1 MRQMMRVLVCGLVTA
16 CAFAVASPALADV
29 PYQVGT
35 GIEPINPCPDGTF
48 PAAGLQGV
56 DVSACGGGAPVY
68 LGGFGLAGGPV
79 GAAPA
84 QQPAPIPGRQATGV
98 LAADPTLLQSSG
110 STVPIPAG
118 EADGAHVR
126 AMAIGD
132 GDPSHTLLIAD
143 IEAQGYFAE
152 LKQAGV
158 GIMDMRQQVAKH
170 LGLDPQQVWIQS
182 DHTHGGADPL
192 GVWGGVPNSFL
203 EYMTAQTEK
212 ALEDAYHSM
221 HPADLYYGSV
231 DGADLL
237 TNQFAS
243 DPANTS
249 QDSGLRVLQAKDPAT
264 GQTIATLLNFSAH
277 ADVLGSSNTK
287 LTGDWP
293 SAANVELE
301 QQFGGFGMTMVGT
314 LGRTQPQRGPAY
326 SACSGDSGDT
336 LSYCAIYQYGK
347 QVVDRAAQAVAAATP
362 ITGPPA
368 VSAHSYLV
376 EDTATNAPILGLE
389 YAGFTVGAPLY
400 RAIGPPWMTGTEI
413 GTVTGTAR
421 IGDVLISSIPGEAY
435 PQIALKVSSTVTGI
449 RPGGFMTAGLS
460 NDQLG
465 YLIAPFSAY
474 PEPAERSLFSQPL
487 SSDVIQGCVASPN
500 TNTCPQP
507 SPVSNDNYF
516 FNVSHTM
523 GERLT
528 CSLLRGAD
536 DVLHPGQTTFHDSYT
551 DCNLFANDAVLPP
564 GTDVTA
570 SNALPKLPDTSNP

>member
-1 MRQMMRVLVCGLVTA
+1 MLALVA
-16 CAFAVASPALADV
+16 SAFTFAAPAVASAS
-29 PYQVGT
+29 YHVGT

-48 PAAGLQGV
+48 PTSGLQGA
-56 DVSACGGGAPVY
+56 DVSSCAAGGPVY

-84 QQPAPIPGRQATGV
+84 QQPAPIPGRKATGV
-98 LAADPTLLQSSG
+98 LQATSILQSSG

-126 AMAIGD
+126 AMAISD
-132 GDPSHTLLIAD
+132 GNRGHTLLIAD
-143 IEAQGYFAE
+143 MEVQGYFAE

-158 GIMDMRQQVAKH
+158 GIMDMRKQVAKD
-170 LGLDPQQVWIQS
+170 LGLNPQQVWIQS

-203 EYMTAQTEK
+203 QYMTQQTEN
-212 ALEDAYHSM
+212 ALENAYRNTR
-221 HPADLYYGSV
+221 PAQLYYGSV
-231 DGADLL
+231 DGKDLL
-237 TNQFAS
+237 TNQFSS
-243 DPANTS
+243 DPENTS
-249 QDSGLRVLQAKDPAT
+249 QDSGLRVLQARDPRT
-264 GQTIATLLNFSAH
+264 GQTFATLLDFSAH

-293 SAANVELE
+293 SATNVELE
-301 QQFGGFGMTMVGT
+301 QRFGGFAMTVVGT

-326 SACSGDSGDT
+326 SACSAQSGDA

-347 QVVDRAAQAVAAATP
+347 QVTDRAAQAVAGATR
-362 ITGPPA
+362 ITGRPLVA
-368 VSAHSYLV
+368 AHSYLL

-389 YAGFTVGAPLY
+389 YAGFAVGAPLY
-400 RAIGPPWMTGTEI
+400 RAIGPPWLTGTEI
-413 GTVTGTAR
+413 GSVTGTAR
-421 IGDVLISSIPGEAY
+421 IGDVMLSSIPGEAY

-474 PEPAERSLFSQPL
+474 PQPVERSMFSQAL

-507 SPVSNDNYF
+507 SPISNDNYF

-523 GERLT
+523 GERVT
-528 CSLLRGAD
+528 CSLLRGSD
-536 DVLHPGQTTFHDSYT
+536 DVMHPGQTTFHDSFS
-551 DCNLFANDAVLPP
+551 DCNLFANDAVLSP

-570 SNALPKLPDTSNP
+570 SDALPKLPDTSNP